1 MVFDI
6 QMTRNH
12 YSSLSKKVFKI
23 RSLILTTSSTSEK
36 ILFFQIC
43 LNKISGIYQSVI
55 DCVNFNNLVKDNL

>member
-23 RSLILTTSSTSEK
+23 RSLILTTSSASEK

-55 DCVNFNNLVKDNL
+55 DCVNFDNLVKDNL